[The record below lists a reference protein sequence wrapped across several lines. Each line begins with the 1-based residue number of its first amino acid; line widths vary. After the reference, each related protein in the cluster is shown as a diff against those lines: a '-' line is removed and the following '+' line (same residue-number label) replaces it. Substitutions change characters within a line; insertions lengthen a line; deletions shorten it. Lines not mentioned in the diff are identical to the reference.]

1 MEAQSLTRL
10 VLEFLRSKI
19 IIGEFAPGQR
29 LNENELS
36 SALDVSRHPIREA
49 FRVLE
54 SEKLVFSVPNRGTFV
69 TELSA
74 EDLRE
79 VYQAREMIEC
89 YAVDLLELKNI
100 NELPELEMSI
110 EAASRLSLPSGD
122 DPEKYLE
129 FHKAF
134 ANFHIKMIE
143 ATENSRLILF
153 YNSIRLNLARYQ
165 FKNIVKPGTIEID
178 NNEHKKIL
186 LAIQDKDYSEAKRL
200 LKLHVTKRLQNIKF
214 I

>member
-1 MEAQSLTRL
+1 MEAPSLTRL
-10 VLEFLRSKI
+10 VLEFLRNRI
-19 IIGEFAPGQR
+19 ITGEFVPGQR

-36 SALDVSRHPIREA
+36 STLGVSRHPIREA

-54 SEKLVFSVPNRGTFV
+54 SEKLVFSVPNKGTFV

-74 EDLRE
+74 EDLTE

-89 YAVDLLELKNI
+89 YAVDLLEQKNI
-100 NELPELEMSI
+100 NDLPGLEFSI

-122 DPEKYLE
+122 KPEKYLE

-153 YNSIRLNLARYQ
+153 YNSIRLTLARYQ
-165 FKNIVKPGTIEID
+165 FKNILKPGRIEID
-178 NNEHKKIL
+178 NDEHKQIYELITKK
-186 LAIQDKDYSEAKRL
+186 QYSKAKEA
-200 LKLHVTKRLQNIKF
+200 LKLHVTKKLQEYS
-214 I
+214 